1 MRSHFK
7 SKFIFS
13 VNSLSF
19 QRIWGSCVFAPL
31 KRCPPHHFPRK
42 HLICDRGSIWKTP
55 LLWSSEEVGCNR
67 WNFLKRRRVKI
78 GVTKKWV
85 LLFFGLSV
93 PLEAVCNIASLHLV
107 GYCVRSGCDDS
118 ANKRKGVADLNGIS
132 YQVTWCQ
139 VTWNFV
145 SVVLFKS
152 ISQLHSIANTCTYHH
167 ELMCVVCG
175 LFTTCDLRR
184 LNKQS
189 RQLNKFASPD
199 RLLWRCRSF
208 PYFYPFESLKMEWVD
223 NLTHK
228 PV

>member
-55 LLWSSEEVGCNR
+55 LLWSSEEVGCTR
-67 WNFLKRRRVKI
+67 WNFLKRHPVKI
-78 GVTKKWV
+78 GVAKKWV
-85 LLFFGLSV
+85 SLFFGRRV

-118 ANKRKGVADLNGIS
+118 ANKRKGVADWNGIS
-132 YQVTWCQ
+132 YQVTWYQVHNLKFCECCPFQIHLAITFHCQ
-139 VTWNFV
+139 YVHLPPWVNVCCMWFV
-145 SVVLFKS
+145 
-152 ISQLHSIANTCTYHH
+152 HN
-167 ELMCVVCG
+167 M
-175 LFTTCDLRR
+175 
-184 LNKQS
+184 
-189 RQLNKFASPD
+189 
-199 RLLWRCRSF
+199 W
-208 PYFYPFESLKMEWVD
+208 
-223 NLTHK
+223 